1 MSMHAY
7 IYMVKECRVDALQET
22 DNGNQDQIRITSPLT
37 LNAFMVF
44 FTVVSL
50 NIASTCVAK
59 QADIPSIELESN
71 SVEYSGESVLE
82 IVLLPVLKLLHVPR
96 SRS

>member
-1 MSMHAY
+1 MSMHAC
-7 IYMVKECRVDALQET
+7 IYMVEEFRDDALQET
-22 DNGNQDQIRITSPLT
+22 DNGNQDQIRTTSPLT
-37 LNAFMVF
+37 LDAFMGF
-44 FTVVSL
+44 FTLVSL

-82 IVLLPVLKLLHVPR
+82 IVL
-96 SRS
+96 

>member
-1 MSMHAY
+1 
-7 IYMVKECRVDALQET
+7 MVEECRVGALQET
-22 DNGNQDQIRITSPLT
+22 DNGNQDQIRITSSLT
-37 LNAFMVF
+37 LNAFMGVF
-44 FTVVSL
+44 FTLVSL
-50 NIASTCVAK
+50 NITSTCVAK